1 MLVILYICTGEKIS
15 TASIF
20 EMLNSSN
27 IEKLKL
33 SIGGGIQVHALID
46 EIKKGGK

>member
-1 MLVILYICTGEKIS
+1 LYVCTGENIS

-20 EMLNSSN
+20 ERLNSSTVK
-27 IEKLKL
+27 KLKL
-33 SIGGGIQVHALID
+33 SVGGGIQVHALLG